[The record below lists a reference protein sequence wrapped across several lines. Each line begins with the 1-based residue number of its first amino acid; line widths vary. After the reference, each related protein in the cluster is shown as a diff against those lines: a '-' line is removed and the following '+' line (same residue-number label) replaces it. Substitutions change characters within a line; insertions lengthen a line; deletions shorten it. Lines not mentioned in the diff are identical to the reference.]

1 MQNNHLETTTTI
13 RKALLTINITLA
25 ILWIYQGIIPK
36 LLYRALD
43 EQRLWQLNGVDE
55 ITMLILIQFAGY
67 IEIIF
72 GVFFLIFRQS
82 KLLHY
87 LNIFGMFGL
96 AMRVF
101 FTDSSYFSQAFN
113 PFVMNVAMAVLSIVA
128 LQFLSEKSP

>member
-1 MQNNHLETTTTI
+1 MATQC
-13 RKALLTINITLA
+13 
-25 ILWIYQGIIPK
+25 
-36 LLYRALD
+36 
-43 EQRLWQLNGVDE
+43 VDE
-55 ITMLILIQFAGY
+55 ITMLILIQIAGY